1 MTPSPVFNLSLV
13 MKHLPA
19 QKQASKYVKT
29 KNKDQRRLLRGFGI
43 CYENLHFHGHTDQ
56 LEIFNFNTTYYP

>member
-1 MTPSPVFNLSLV
+1 